1 MEKVNPIKV
10 TEVEV
15 SIRQKKTKQ
24 KQKQKPH
31 RLLKTGLAN
40 TSTSIVDYNSWYCSS
55 SYVYLDFDKVSL
67 MWSYGTM
74 SC

>member
-31 RLLKTGLAN
+31 RLLKTGGL
-40 TSTSIVDYNSWYCSS
+40 WR
-55 SYVYLDFDKVSL
+55 
-67 MWSYGTM
+67 G
-74 SC
+74 